1 MVTIHNALSRMSG
14 KLSRTGFRCVK
25 GSNLFSLIDFTAK
38 EVNDF
43 DYGWYNHVRPHKY
56 NGGLTPYAA

>member
-1 MVTIHNALSRMSG
+1 MSG